1 MIETP
6 WLPCWCAAR
15 ASLAA
20 NRRGEPSS
28 EVPLDDGVRCCLI
41 AARGAAACSSVITG
55 SCSAAAAPGLPASAS
70 TLAGQCEARAAMARC
85 VLPALDTVATTISY
99 VIVVSESEGKSVRV
113 PWLGAPPQRG
123 RERRGSRAG
132 RTEPPCGAGG

>member
-41 AARGAAACSSVITG
+41 AARGAAA
-55 SCSAAAAPGLPASAS
+55 A
-70 TLAGQCEARAAMARC
+70 
-85 VLPALDTVATTISY
+85 D
-99 VIVVSESEGKSVRV
+99 
-113 PWLGAPPQRG
+113 
-123 RERRGSRAG
+123 
-132 RTEPPCGAGG
+132 